1 MVWKICETKTRRT
14 LHYPCRFLDRSAFS
28 KRETNL
34 RRSDREELEPA
45 AWICRRKQAQFH
57 LEEKINRSF
66 QGWKS
71 FRNIQVLTVLNS
83 GDGSAISCTNAKAAQ
98 KICKTRDSAARI
110 WFTEYNLSV
119 DKSKGSLFI
128 CESKFLSQRSVTIT
142 VIIVSPPYDFKV

>member
-1 MVWKICETKTRRT
+1 MILHRDTRASLERDFVNFLRNAIKFIDRLRFAVLIIEDIMVSKICETKTRRT
-14 LHYPCRFLDRSAFS
+14 LHYPCRFLGRSAFS

-34 RRSDREELEPA
+34 RRSDREEHEPA

-110 WFTEYNLSV
+110 
-119 DKSKGSLFI
+119 
-128 CESKFLSQRSVTIT
+128 
-142 VIIVSPPYDFKV
+142 